1 MGGELTSEQRSL
13 LLSILSLIGTG
24 ILFGG
29 AILAFYFAYNNY
41 AFVDPDEVV

>member
-13 LLSILSLIGTG
+13 LLSVFSLIGTG

-29 AILAFYFAYNNY
+29 AIIAFYFAYNNA
-41 AFVDPDEVV
+41 AFSDPDDVV